1 MPPLTQEQQNALD
14 ILLKL
19 LHKGEFRG
27 ALIHGVTGSG
37 KTRVYLELVKKAM
50 EAGLKTLI
58 LVPEINLTPQ
68 TQKRFE
74 DFLGIEISI
83 LHSGL
88 GAKQKRK
95 TWQGL
100 LAQETQILM
109 GTRSAILAPF
119 EPQLIIIDEEHDSS
133 YKQQDPAPRYN
144 VREMAFH
151 IAHKYGALVVL
162 GSATPS
168 METYH
173 NAKIGNLKLIEM
185 KTRPGGL
192 PLPQVTIV
200 DIKEQR
206 KKQDKD
212 LMLSSVLRDALSKT
226 ISEGNQAIIL
236 MNRRGY
242 STNRICED
250 CGNPQSCTDCNVTLV
265 YHRQYGKLV
274 CHYCGKLFPLNARC
288 KCGSEKFAFFGNGIE
303 KAEEEL
309 SEWLPDAK
317 ILRLDSDTTSGIGA
331 TEKLLQKFRDRRCN
345 ILLGTQMVAKGHDFP
360 GVSLVG
366 VLYADIGSG
375 IPDFRAGEKYFQLL
389 TQVAGRAG
397 RFLENSSVII
407 QTFCP
412 ENPVMQFAIKHNYAD
427 FSKWELKE
435 RQEAFYPPF
444 CKIAQIKMQSKNK
457 NKLEDAANML
467 HSLLSACNSQL
478 VILGPAEPFISKV
491 QNSHRMILT
500 LKAANAADI
509 KNAIKNT
516 LANPDFIKTA
526 KGVEIRI
533 DRDA

>member
-1 MPPLTQEQQNALD
+1 LD
-14 ILLKL
+14 I
-19 LHKGEFRG
+19 H
-27 ALIHGVTGSG
+27 
-37 KTRVYLELVKKAM
+37 
-50 EAGLKTLI
+50 
-58 LVPEINLTPQ
+58 
-68 TQKRFE
+68 
-74 DFLGIEISI
+74 
-83 LHSGL
+83 
-88 GAKQKRK
+88 
-95 TWQGL
+95 
-100 LAQETQILM
+100 
-109 GTRSAILAPF
+109 
-119 EPQLIIIDEEHDSS
+119 
-133 YKQQDPAPRYN
+133 
-144 VREMAFH
+144 
-151 IAHKYGALVVL
+151 
-162 GSATPS
+162 
-168 METYH
+168 
-173 NAKIGNLKLIEM
+173 
-185 KTRPGGL
+185 
-192 PLPQVTIV
+192 
-200 DIKEQR
+200 
-206 KKQDKD
+206 
-212 LMLSSVLRDALSKT
+212 
-226 ISEGNQAIIL
+226 
-236 MNRRGY
+236 
-242 STNRICED
+242 
-250 CGNPQSCTDCNVTLV
+250 
-265 YHRQYGKLV
+265 
-274 CHYCGKLFPLNARC
+274 C

-331 TEKLLQKFRDRRCN
+331 TGRLLQKFRDRRCN

-444 CKIAQIKMQSKNK
+444 CKITQIKMQSKNK
-457 NKLEDAANML
+457 KKLETAASAL
-467 HSLLSACNSQL
+467 HSLLSAFNSKL

-500 LKAANAADI
+500 LKATNAADI
-509 KNAIKNT
+509 KNAIKNA
-516 LANPDFIKTA
+516 LANPDFIKVA